1 MAALSSE
8 SARTATPLAE
18 SFARNGYAFPIRA
31 ISPERAAGL
40 RDTLE
45 AAEAGA
51 PDAQAKSMAT
61 GLPHL
66 ILPEFHDI
74 VRDPA
79 ITTPVSE
86 ILGEDLLVWG
96 CSFFTKEPRT
106 KSFVSWHQDLTYW
119 GLDDADKVTAWVA
132 LSPAT
137 VGSGCMR
144 FVPGS
149 HTQQIVPHKDTFDPD
164 NLLTRGQEVA
174 VDVKD
179 EDAIDVELQPGEMS
193 LHHGRIFHASHPN
206 SSDDR
211 RIGLA
216 IRYIKPSMRQTSGVK
231 TVAVLARG
239 EDRFGNFELA
249 GRPQGGF
256 AEADIECCRKA
267 FRRRDEILYSGAAD
281 TGRRETA

>member
-1 MAALSSE
+1 MTVLSHSVRIG
-8 SARTATPLAE
+8 SSLADA
-18 SFARNGYAFPIRA
+18 FRRDGYVYPIRA
-31 ISPERAAGL
+31 LSEEVATSL
-40 RDTLE
+40 RRTLE
-45 AAEAGA
+45 AAEAAA
-51 PDAQAKSMAT
+51 PDAEVKSMVT

-66 ILPEFHDI
+66 ILPEFYDI

-79 ITTPVSE
+79 LTGPVSE
-86 ILGEDLLVWG
+86 IMGEDLLVWG

-206 SSDDR
+206 ASDDR

-231 TVAVLARG
+231 TIAVLARG

-256 AEADIECCRKA
+256 ADADIECCREA
-267 FRRRDEILYSGAAD
+267 FRRREKILYSGAAD

>member
-1 MAALSSE
+1 MAVTSE
-8 SARTATPLAE
+8 TARASTPLAQA
-18 SFARNGYAFPIRA
+18 FARDGYAFPIRVLSDA
-31 ISPERAAGL
+31 RAAGL
-40 RDTLE
+40 RGVLE

-51 PDAQAKSMAT
+51 PDDRAKSMAT

-66 ILPEFHDI
+66 MLPEFFDA

-79 ITTPVSE
+79 ITGPVSE

-119 GLDDADKVTAWVA
+119 GLDEADKVTAWVA

-137 VGSGCMR
+137 VESGCMR

-164 NLLTRGQEVA
+164 NLLTRGQEIA
-174 VDVKD
+174 VDVRD
-179 EDAIDVELQPGEMS
+179 EDAIDVALQPGEMS

-206 SSDDR
+206 ASDDR

-216 IRYIKPSMRQTSGVK
+216 IRYIKPSMRQTSRVK
-231 TVAVLARG
+231 TLTVLARG
-239 EDRFGNFELA
+239 EDRFGHFELCD
-249 GRPQGGF
+249 RPEGGF
-256 AEADIECCRKA
+256 SAADMARGADA
-267 FRRRDEILYSGAAD
+267 FRRREGILYDGADD
-281 TGRRETA
+281 TGRRKLA

>member
-1 MAALSSE
+1 MAVQSDTDPAS
-8 SARTATPLAE
+8 TPLAVA
-18 SFARNGYAFPIRA
+18 FARDGYAFPLRA
-31 ISPERAAGL
+31 LPTRRAEEL
-40 RDTLE
+40 RRILE
-45 AAEAGA
+45 TAEAGA
-51 PDAQAKSMAT
+51 PDPTARGMAT

-66 ILPEFHDI
+66 LLPEFFDV

-79 ITTPVSE
+79 ITGPVAE
-86 ILGEDLLVWG
+86 ILGEDLIVWG

-106 KSFVSWHQDLTYW
+106 RSFVSWHQDLTYW

-137 VGSGCMR
+137 LESGCMR

-174 VDVKD
+174 VEVRD
-179 EDAIDVELQPGEMS
+179 EEAIDVVLQPGEMS

-206 SSDDR
+206 GSDDR

-231 TVAVLARG
+231 TLAVLARG
-239 EDRFGNFELA
+239 EDRFGHFDLCD
-249 GRPQGGF
+249 RPQGGF
-256 AEADIECCRKA
+256 AAQDIARGEDA
-267 FRRRDEILYSGAAD
+267 FRRREGILYDGAAD
-281 TGRRETA
+281 SGRRKMA

>member
-1 MAALSSE
+1 M
-8 SARTATPLAE
+8 ATPSQTPASGSPLAKA
-18 SFARNGYAFPIRA
+18 FARDGYAFPIRA
-31 ISPERAAGL
+31 LAADQATSLRRRLERA
-40 RDTLE
+40 E
-45 AAEAGA
+45 A
-51 PDAQAKSMAT
+51 DAATQGNMKAMVT

-66 ILPEFHDI
+66 VMPEFHDI

-79 ITTPVSE
+79 ITDPVSE
-86 ILGEDLLVWG
+86 ILGQDLLVWG

-119 GLDDADKVTAWVA
+119 GLDDVDKVTAWVA

-137 VGSGCMR
+137 LESGCMR
-144 FVPGS
+144 FVSGS

-174 VDVKD
+174 VEVKD

-206 SSDDR
+206 ASDDR

-231 TVAVLARG
+231 TFAVLARG
-239 EDRFGNFELA
+239 EDRVGNFELA
-249 GRPQGGF
+249 ARPEGGF
-256 AEADIECCRKA
+256 SDADVERCREA
-267 FRRRDEILYSGAAD
+267 FRRRESILYSGATD
-281 TGRRETA
+281 DGRRKMA